1 MCHAMPFSARALKKI
16 FSLTLILCGKKTNRN
31 VLFRGVYSYRKR
43 VRVITFFPS
52 IFFRIVSE
60 YYASL
65 QKFLKESDAYKQLIC
80 VMQRM
85 HFQIGVGVFN
95 WQDKDDIVVKTN

>member
-1 MCHAMPFSARALKKI
+1 MWFFVVC
-16 FSLTLILCGKKTNRN
+16 TLIDNEYASF
-31 VLFRGVYSYRKR
+31 LFSQA
-43 VRVITFFPS
+43 
-52 IFFRIVSE
+52 FFRIVSE